1 MIYPFLFDDNLPRYI
16 DDVLITFN
24 GPEAALK
31 AILKKANNHHLN
43 IKLKAI
49 IASSVPFL
57 DLLISNNNGILS
69 TSVYQKPAVEP
80 CVVSFISDHSRYVFS
95 NVIHAALLRAVRYSS
110 TLEIF
115 EKERRAIRLMLLYNG
130 SVILPNDSHDSLM
143 IVSFFFRYPIR
154 YIDTYLRKFL
164 AEYIS
169 SASITPLIDDK
180 NQFFTMRNT
189 LLARPS
195 VRELQ
200 VNHGIANAGLSTTT
214 NNQDEH
220 NNTSRPKKV
229 NKFDKTLFLHCTHEK
244 RLDGLKRDIHKIYAD
259 TFQGSPAMDVRLIVG
274 HRNHRNTKS
283 ELIQKRPDPALLK
296 PKPLPSTF

>member
-16 DDVLITFN
+16 DDVFITFN

-69 TSVYQKPAVEP
+69 TSVYQKPAAEP

-130 SVILPNDSHDSLM
+130 SVILPDDSHDSLM

-154 YIDTYLRKFL
+154 YIDTYFRKFF

-195 VRELQ
+195 VR
-200 VNHGIANAGLSTTT
+200 
-214 NNQDEH
+214 
-220 NNTSRPKKV
+220 
-229 NKFDKTLFLHCTHEK
+229 
-244 RLDGLKRDIHKIYAD
+244 
-259 TFQGSPAMDVRLIVG
+259 
-274 HRNHRNTKS
+274 
-283 ELIQKRPDPALLK
+283 
-296 PKPLPSTF
+296 

>member
-1 MIYPFLFDDNLPRYI
+1 MI
-16 DDVLITFN
+16 DD
-24 GPEAALK
+24 E
-31 AILKKANNHHLN
+31 
-43 IKLKAI
+43 
-49 IASSVPFL
+49 
-57 DLLISNNNGILS
+57 
-69 TSVYQKPAVEP
+69 
-80 CVVSFISDHSRYVFS
+80 
-95 NVIHAALLRAVRYSS
+95 
-110 TLEIF
+110 
-115 EKERRAIRLMLLYNG
+115 
-130 SVILPNDSHDSLM
+130 
-143 IVSFFFRYPIR
+143 
-154 YIDTYLRKFL
+154 
-164 AEYIS
+164 
-169 SASITPLIDDK
+169 

-200 VNHGIANAGLSTTT
+200 VDHGIASAGLPITT
-214 NNQDEH
+214 NNQDED

-244 RLDGLKRDIHKIYAD
+244 RLEGLKRDIHKIYSE

>member
-1 MIYPFLFDDNLPRYI
+1 MIYSYLFDDNLPRYI
-16 DDVLITFN
+16 DDVFITFN
-24 GPEAALK
+24 GPEATLK
-31 AILKKANNHHLN
+31 AILKRANDYHPN

-49 IASSVPFL
+49 VATSVPFL

-69 TSVYQKPAVEP
+69 TSVYQKPAAEP
-80 CVVSFISDHSRYVFS
+80 CVVSFISDHPRYVFS

-110 TLEIF
+110 TLDLF

-130 SVILPNDSHDSLM
+130 SVFLPDDSLM
-143 IVSFFFRYPIR
+143 IASFFRYPIR
-154 YIDTYLRKFL
+154 YIDTYFRKFF

-169 SASITPLIDDK
+169 SSSITPLIDDDD
-180 NQFFTMRNT
+180 QFFTMRNT

-200 VNHGIANAGLSTTT
+200 VDHGIASAGLAITT
-214 NNQDEH
+214 NNQDER
-220 NNTSRPKKV
+220 NNTRRPKKV

-244 RLDGLKRDIHKIYAD
+244 RLEGLKRDIHQIYSE